1 MCAESASGSSPGPLE
16 GYRVVDMTQVVMGP
30 FASQVLADFGADV
43 IKVEPLAGDTS
54 RLIPPAKHKGMG
66 PVHLHINRNKRS
78 LVLDLKQ
85 PQGIDAF
92 MRLIATADV
101 LISNVRPKAMDRLG
115 ITYESLVA
123 ANPRLIYLSLV
134 GFGLDGPYDARPVY
148 EDILQSLTAVPTML
162 TRTGAPAPM
171 FVPVTYNDRACGLS
185 AANIILAAL
194 LARGRTGRGQHV
206 VMPMFETMAQFV
218 LGDHMGGRTY
228 DPPIGPMGYMRVLS
242 ELRRPF
248 ATEDGFICLVLY
260 TDLHWRAFLSLVGK
274 EDWLVNDPRL
284 QSITQRAEHAHD
296 IYKPI
301 AEMLR
306 LKTSSEWLALLEAA
320 DIPCAPVHTL
330 DTLLEDEHLKATGFL
345 HSTEHPSEGRI
356 TQMGVPSRWSDT
368 QPTLRRHAP
377 QLGEH
382 SMEILREL
390 GLSEAEIERLME
402 RRISQ
407 VPQTTPP
414 PALP

>member
-1 MCAESASGSSPGPLE
+1 
-16 GYRVVDMTQVVMGP
+16 
-30 FASQVLADFGADV
+30 
-43 IKVEPLAGDTS
+43 
-54 RLIPPAKHKGMG
+54 
-66 PVHLHINRNKRS
+66 
-78 LVLDLKQ
+78 
-85 PQGIDAF
+85 
-92 MRLIATADV
+92 
-101 LISNVRPKAMDRLG
+101 
-115 ITYESLVA
+115 
-123 ANPRLIYLSLV
+123 LIYLSLV

-162 TRTGAPAPM
+162 TRTGARVPM

-194 LARGRTGRGQHV
+194 LARCRTGRGQHV

-248 ATEDGFICLVLY
+248 ATADGFICLVLY

-274 EDWLVNDPRL
+274 EEWLVDDPRL
-284 QSITQRAEHAHD
+284 QSITQRAEHAHE
-296 IYKPI
+296 IYKPV

-306 LKTSSEWLALLEAA
+306 LKTSAEWLALLEAA

-330 DTLLEDEHLKATGFL
+330 DTLLEDEHLRATGFL
-345 HSTEHPSEGRI
+345 HSVEHPSEGRI
-356 TQMGVPSRWSDT
+356 TQMGIPSRWSDT
-368 QPTLRRHAP
+368 QPTLRRLAP

-382 SMEILREL
+382 SAEILREL
-390 GLSEAEIERLME
+390 GLSDSEIRQLMDS
-402 RRISQ
+402 RVSQ
-407 VPQTTPP
+407 AAQNSP
-414 PALP
+414 LPVQP